1 MKQLSPYIIER
12 TLDTPM
18 MPYRPAAARFAADPE
33 TTGIGLA
40 ECWKVIR
47 THGRLIVGLMG
58 VALVLTAVVVFSMTP
73 RYVAT
78 ARLLIEPEPPRLMDA
93 SSLLQSMQNADSA
106 NDDYAKTQYSL
117 LRDEQLVAQ
126 VIHELNLESNPHFAQ
141 PPGVI
146 RRLLGWLTQGASQKT
161 ARDRLGVSTASIDHY
176 LAHLDIS
183 PENGTRLVK
192 VRFDSPDPELAA
204 RIVNTHVAD
213 FLTLSQQIRADA
225 GNAARAFLG
234 KELVR
239 IKAQVE
245 KSELALNDYRDRTGI
260 LSFGEKDQ
268 ESNEVA
274 QKRMEAL
281 DEALT
286 GAQNDRIKAQAEME
300 LVKSGAYDSLPD
312 VVNNLMIENL
322 RPDIDRLQAE
332 YAEMAAKYNDA
343 YPPLREV
350 KAKLDEA
357 QARLSK
363 EMAAIA
369 RATERKAA
377 AAIVSEQNLEG
388 KVDEERRRD
397 FARNDASL
405 QDAVL
410 AREVDANRE
419 IYEAVLKRMNE
430 IGVNGSAPV
439 SNIELVE
446 EAVPPPLPSLP
457 QKAKALLIAGVGS
470 GLLGIGLAFLIEQ
483 FDDRLKSAE
492 EIQAYLHLPELAVVP
507 DFTKLNG
514 RALQALPDGALGLL
528 CQSGEPDV
536 PAPVGHRQHALD
548 TLEAYK
554 PLRNAL
560 LYSRAGGAPKT
571 MLFVS
576 AVPLEGKT
584 LTASGT
590 ALAFAQT
597 GARTLL
603 IDADLRRPRCHR
615 IFKTSDSAGL
625 SELLVGRVEPWQAIQ
640 RLDNWEEHDYQGL
653 FFLGA
658 GRRVPNP
665 GELLTSMRMFET
677 IQRLSADF
685 DFILIDAA
693 PCASASDTVGL
704 ATMVEGVVVVAA
716 VDTPKQT
723 IRTVCKRL
731 GDSGAKVLGVVLNR
745 VNPRDNAFIDL
756 SHRYGYGN
764 YGSPADERKY
774 LDAAAAG

>member
-1 MKQLSPYIIER
+1 
-12 TLDTPM
+12 
-18 MPYRPAAARFAADPE
+18 
-33 TTGIGLA
+33 
-40 ECWKVIR
+40 
-47 THGRLIVGLMG
+47 
-58 VALVLTAVVVFSMTP
+58 
-73 RYVAT
+73 
-78 ARLLIEPEPPRLMDA
+78 
-93 SSLLQSMQNADSA
+93 
-106 NDDYAKTQYSL
+106 
-117 LRDEQLVAQ
+117 
-126 VIHELNLESNPHFAQ
+126 
-141 PPGVI
+141 
-146 RRLLGWLTQGASQKT
+146 
-161 ARDRLGVSTASIDHY
+161 
-176 LAHLDIS
+176 
-183 PENGTRLVK
+183 
-192 VRFDSPDPELAA
+192 
-204 RIVNTHVAD
+204 
-213 FLTLSQQIRADA
+213 
-225 GNAARAFLG
+225 
-234 KELVR
+234 
-239 IKAQVE
+239 
-245 KSELALNDYRDRTGI
+245 
-260 LSFGEKDQ
+260 
-268 ESNEVA
+268 
-274 QKRMEAL
+274 
-281 DEALT
+281 
-286 GAQNDRIKAQAEME
+286 
-300 LVKSGAYDSLPD
+300 
-312 VVNNLMIENL
+312 
-322 RPDIDRLQAE
+322 
-332 YAEMAAKYNDA
+332 
-343 YPPLREV
+343 
-350 KAKLDEA
+350 
-357 QARLSK
+357 
-363 EMAAIA
+363 
-369 RATERKAA
+369 
-377 AAIVSEQNLEG
+377 
-388 KVDEERRRD
+388 
-397 FARNDASL
+397 
-405 QDAVL
+405 
-410 AREVDANRE
+410 
-419 IYEAVLKRMNE
+419 
-430 IGVNGSAPV
+430 
-439 SNIELVE
+439 
-446 EAVPPPLPSLP
+446 VPPPLPSLP

-507 DFTKLNG
+507 DFNKLNG

-528 CQSGEPDV
+528 CQSEEADV
-536 PAPVGHRQHALD
+536 PAAPEGHRQHAQD

-571 MLFVS
+571 ILFVS

-640 RLDNWEEHDYQGL
+640 RLDNWEDHDYQGL

-756 SHRYGYGN
+756 SHRYDYGN
-764 YGSPADERKY
+764 YGTVTEERKY
-774 LDAAAAG
+774 LGTAAAG

>member
-1 MKQLSPYIIER
+1 MKQLAPYLIER
-12 TLDTPM
+12 NLDEAL
-18 MPYRPAAARFAADPE
+18 PYRPLTSRAGGDDMA
-33 TTGIGLA
+33 GIGLA

-47 THGRLIVGLMG
+47 AHRRLIIGL
-58 VALVLTAVVVFSMTP
+58 VAVSIALTGAVVFSMTP

-93 SSLLQSMQNADSA
+93 SSLLQSMQNDSP
-106 NDDYAKTQYSL
+106 NDDYDKTQYSL
-117 LRDEQLVAQ
+117 LRDDQLVAE
-126 VIHELNLESNPHFAQ
+126 VIHELNLESNPHFEQ
-141 PPGVI
+141 HPGPV
-146 RRLLGWLTQGASQKT
+146 RRLIGWLTRGEAKAT
-161 ARDRLGVSTASIDHY
+161 ARDRLGVSTAAIDTY
-176 LAHLDIS
+176 LAHLDVS

-192 VRFDSPDPELAA
+192 VRFDSPDPVLAA
-204 RIVNTHVAD
+204 RIVNTHISD
-213 FLTLSQQIRADA
+213 FLALSQQIRADA
-225 GNAARAFLG
+225 GGAARAFLG

-245 KSELALNDYRDRTGI
+245 KSEAALNEYRDRTGI

-286 GAQNDRIKAQAEME
+286 AAQDERIKAEAEME

-350 KAKLDEA
+350 KAKLDAA
-357 QARLSK
+357 QARLGK

-369 RATERKAA
+369 HSTERKYEAA
-377 AAIVSEQNLEG
+377 NASEKDLEAR
-388 KVDEERRRD
+388 VEEERRRD

-430 IGVNGSAPV
+430 IGVNGSAPI
-439 SNIELVE
+439 SNIEVVE
-446 EAVPPPLPSLP
+446 QAVPPPLPSLP
-457 QKAKALLIAGVGS
+457 QKVKALLIAGVGS
-470 GLLGIGLAFLIEQ
+470 LLIGIALAFLIEQ

-492 EIQAYLHLPELAVVP
+492 EIQAYLRLPELAVLP
-507 DFTKLNG
+507 DFTKLTG
-514 RALQALPDGALGLL
+514 RMLQAPPDGALGLL
-528 CQSGEPDV
+528 RHAAGTDEVASE
-536 PAPVGHRQHALD
+536 GHRQHALE

-571 MLFVS
+571 ILFVS
-576 AVPLEGKT
+576 ALPLEGKT
-584 LTASGT
+584 MTASGT

-615 IFKTSDSAGL
+615 IFKTEDSAGL
-625 SELLVGRVEPWQAIQ
+625 SEMLVGRVEPWEATQ
-640 RLDNWEEHDYQGL
+640 RLDNWEDQDYQGL
-653 FFLGA
+653 FFIGA
-658 GRRVPNP
+658 GRPVPNP

-677 IQRLSADF
+677 IQRLSTDY

-693 PCASASDTVGL
+693 PYASASDTMGL

-723 IRTVCKRL
+723 IRAVCQRL
-731 GDSGAKVLGVVLNR
+731 SDSGAKVLGVVLNR
-745 VNPRDNAFIDL
+745 VNPRDDAFINL
-756 SHRYGYGN
+756 SHRYGYGH
-764 YGSPADERKY
+764 YGPMAGERKY
-774 LDAAAAG
+774 LGTAAAG